1 MSKIFIMRK
10 DHNPEPTS
18 FENIGGGEFFVMAS
32 DKEEKLFL
40 MVDGDEDFNA
50 VEIRPEFSGKQSS
63 RYRQFRAEEKVF
75 VTKVDIE
82 YSLI

>member
-1 MSKIFIMRK
+1 MSTFIMRK

-18 FENIGGGEFFVMAS
+18 FENIGDGEFFVMTS

-50 VEIRPEFSGKQSS
+50 IEIRPEFSGKQSS
-63 RYRQFRAEEKVF
+63 RYRTFKADDKVF
-75 VTKVDIE
+75 ATKVNIE